1 VIDRVFVSIP
11 MDAPLQGVPAN
22 RRRNRQTIVDARFQF
37 GGFFIVVPGYELQV
51 RQLLAGIVEAVKF
64 AERLQPGLPTLLAHN
79 TVGSPRR
86 KRIVESFICRSHRL
100 LILETHARVVEVVE
114 IAHPIIGRRRHDPGV
129 TAIAESVGEA
139 IVVLKNIEGMR
150 A

>member
-1 VIDRVFVSIP
+1 MIHRVLVSTP
-11 MDAPLQGVPAN
+11 MNAPLQGVPAH
-22 RRRNRQTIVDARFQF
+22 RRRNRQAIVDARFHF

-51 RQLLAGIVEAVKF
+51 GQLLAGIVEAVKF
-64 AERLQPGLPTLLAHN
+64 AERLQPGLPTLLDHD

-86 KRIVESFICRSHRL
+86 KRIVESFIGRSHRRL
-100 LILETHARVVEVVE
+100 VVESHARVVEAVE

-129 TAIAESVGEA
+129 AAIAKRMAEA
-139 IVVLKNIEGMR
+139 IVVLENVEGTR